1 MVLFIV
7 VIGCSQKEYSIVA
20 TQTTGES
27 LSLCASLPEERITE
41 SAFKGI
47 ELFSYQNE
55 VGEWVF
61 SVLVGTNVT
70 KTYDQVLSDP
80 LTIEELGD
88 CLCKMAADEYVF
100 WLNQAKPGHPTEMS
114 PSAWACSESRCTPT
128 PAPGNASVA
137 RRRSRDQSGRQSPN
151 RDWASFQ
158 TANREPSA

>member
-1 MVLFIV
+1 MKRIISIGMVLFIFV
-7 VIGCSQKEYSIVA
+7 VGCSQKEYSIVA

-100 WLNQAKPGHPTEMS
+100 WLNQALGS
-114 PSAWACSESRCTPT
+114 SADELLYVFPT
-128 PAPGNASVA
+128 PPDSLIYEVENLAETCEINLWVDFDS
-137 RRRSRDQSGRQSPN
+137 
-151 RDWASFQ
+151 
-158 TANREPSA
+158 